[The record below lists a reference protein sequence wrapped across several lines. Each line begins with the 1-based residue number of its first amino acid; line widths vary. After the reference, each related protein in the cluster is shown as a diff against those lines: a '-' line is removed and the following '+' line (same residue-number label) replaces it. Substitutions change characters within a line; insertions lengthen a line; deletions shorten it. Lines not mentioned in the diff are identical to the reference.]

1 MLELHKKKNSF
12 PAVSRKREDRKK
24 ITVADEES
32 KIIKEI
38 ITKPCK
44 NKGKTIKI
52 ILFIAIFQQETYGRD

>member
-1 MLELHKKKNSF
+1 MLELHKKKNSL
-12 PAVSRKREDRKK
+12 PPSAEKEKIERE